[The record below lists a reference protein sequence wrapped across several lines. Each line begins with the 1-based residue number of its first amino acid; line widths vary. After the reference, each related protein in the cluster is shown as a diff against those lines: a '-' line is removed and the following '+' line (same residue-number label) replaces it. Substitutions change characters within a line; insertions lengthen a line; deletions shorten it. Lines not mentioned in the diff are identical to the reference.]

1 MFHQYIVG
9 LHGAACSSGG
19 SDHPVDS
26 AGKVSESQSKMQQ
39 VHIAHKS
46 FQCTTCYTV
55 HSLPLI
61 LVRVAGG

>member
-1 MFHQYIVG
+1 MFHQYIAG

-46 FQCTTCYTV
+46 FQCTTCYTI

>member
-9 LHGAACSSGG
+9 FHGAACSSGG

-26 AGKVSESQSKMQQ
+26 AGKVSESKMQQ

>member
-9 LHGAACSSGG
+9 LHGTACSSGR

-26 AGKVSESQSKMQQ
+26 AGKVSESKMQQ
-39 VHIAHKS
+39 VHIARKS
-46 FQCTTCYTV
+46 FQCTICYTV